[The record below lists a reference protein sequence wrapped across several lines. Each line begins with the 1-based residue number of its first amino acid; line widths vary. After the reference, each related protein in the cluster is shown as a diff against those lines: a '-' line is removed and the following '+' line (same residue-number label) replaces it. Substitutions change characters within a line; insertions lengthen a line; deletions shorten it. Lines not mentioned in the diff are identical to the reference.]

1 MPNIWIGVIL
11 LILGFFFG
19 VTRAGK
25 ALAVLYAL
33 IFIICL
39 GFSYFTSLPEVKAGN
54 LDTVENFT
62 IFWILELVKYYLPLG
77 IGYLAGDSLSMRYLK

>member
-19 VTRAGK
+19 LTRAGK
-25 ALAVLYAL
+25 ALAALYAL
-33 IFIICL
+33 IFIIRL

-54 LDTVENFT
+54 LDTVKNFI
-62 IFWILELVKYYLPLG
+62 IFWILELVKYYLPPG
-77 IGYLAGDSLSMRYLK
+77 IGYLAGDSLSMKS